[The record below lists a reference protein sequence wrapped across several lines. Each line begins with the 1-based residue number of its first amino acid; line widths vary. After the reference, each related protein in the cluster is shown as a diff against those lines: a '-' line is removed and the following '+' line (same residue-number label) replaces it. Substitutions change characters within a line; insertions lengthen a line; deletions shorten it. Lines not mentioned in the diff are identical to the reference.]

1 MSHSVPPRFIGCSCC
16 GCIFIRMNEVCEMF
30 QAHHTFPDDGESLYR
45 IVLCVGD
52 VGQATQQIRQV
63 VGRARGDLRRL
74 TEGTRRQPLKV
85 SLRLGARH
93 IDDVIT
99 ALEAAGFDVGAV
111 VATRERAA
119 LRN

>member
-1 MSHSVPPRFIGCSCC
+1 
-16 GCIFIRMNEVCEMF
+16 MNRPCDTFE
-30 QAHHTFPDDGESLYR
+30 ALDTFPDDGESLYR
-45 IVLCVGD
+45 IVLRVGD
-52 VGQATQQIRQV
+52 IRRAPHQIRQV

-74 TEGTRRQPLKV
+74 TEGTRRQPLQI

-93 IDDVIT
+93 IDDVVT

-119 LRN
+119 VPD